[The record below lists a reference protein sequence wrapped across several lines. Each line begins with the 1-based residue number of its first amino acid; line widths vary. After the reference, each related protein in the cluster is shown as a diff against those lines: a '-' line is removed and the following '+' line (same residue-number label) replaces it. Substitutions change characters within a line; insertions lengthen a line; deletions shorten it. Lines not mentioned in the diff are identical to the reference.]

1 MADTVVEVRDDA
13 ETEATA
19 ESVAIRARGVTKRF
33 GETTA
38 VDDVSF
44 SVAPG
49 GIAAF
54 LGPNGSGKT
63 TLVRLLTG
71 VIAPSSGT
79 VELLGYDVADAA
91 LDAQAHVGVVTES
104 ISLYERFSGRY
115 NLRFYGRLYDV
126 SGETLQRRIGELA
139 DVLGFESY
147 LDDPVE
153 SYSTGMKKRLLLAR
167 ALLHDPDVLF
177 LDEPTNGL
185 DPQASQVVVEHID
198 AIRRDRDVTVF
209 LCTHNL
215 QVAERLATDL
225 FFLDEGSIVASGTPA
240 DLRADLW
247 PEVTVAATVGDWS
260 DALTRRVETASW
272 AAGSVDV
279 TASMDVPDAHVV
291 RVDLASREAI
301 PDLVETLVDGDARLY
316 ELEEADYSL
325 EDIYFR
331 VRGDLQ

>member
-1 MADTVVEVRDDA
+1 MTDSVAAVRDDA
-13 ETEATA
+13 ETEPTSG
-19 ESVAIRARGVTKRF
+19 SVAIRARGVTKRF

-49 GIAAF
+49 TIAAF

-79 VELLGYDVADAA
+79 VDLLGYDVSEAA
-91 LDAQAHVGVVTES
+91 LAAQQHVGVVTES

-115 NLRFYGRLYDV
+115 NLSFYGRLYDV
-126 SGETLQRRIGELA
+126 SGPTLERRIAELA

-185 DPQASQVVVEHID
+185 DPQAAQTVVEHID

-240 DLRADLW
+240 DLRSDLW
-247 PEVTVAATVGDWS
+247 PEVTVSATVGDWS
-260 DALTRRVETASW
+260 DDLARRIETAPW
-272 AAGSVDV
+272 ATDVADV

-291 RVDLASREAI
+291 RVELASRDAI
-301 PDLVETLVDGDARLY
+301 PDLVETLVDGDGRLY

-331 VRGDLQ
+331 VRGDLE